1 MNHSKGPTVDPSH
14 RWVTP
19 GINPGESARLERQNL
34 ASLDRKIT
42 YCLNRTY
49 ERLQWQTVENWTT
62 GQILDRM
69 RSRGIS
75 EERIQRD
82 FYGRVHR

>member
-1 MNHSKGPTVDPSH
+1 MSRSTGPTTDLSH

-19 GINPGESARLERQNL
+19 GITREESARRERQNL
-34 ASLDRKIT
+34 TSLDRKIT
-42 YCLNRTY
+42 YCVNRPH
-49 ERLQWQTVENWTT
+49 ELLHWQVVENWTT

-69 RSRGIS
+69 RARGIS

-82 FYGRVHR
+82 FYG